1 MVRGTTVACALR
13 AFVSVTIA
21 QRPGALPEVHPKLT
35 TYICTIADGCQSYDS
50 ALVLDSMRHP
60 IHQLQY
66 PNLTC
71 GRVGKAPNVTACP
84 DVDTC
89 QTNCIIEG
97 ISDYANHGVTTD
109 GDVLRL
115 QQVAN
120 ASSALHLQQRQTA
133 VRSLHP
139 RVYLLTPDETQYQPF
154 TLNGQEFAFDVDV
167 SQLPCGMNG
176 ALYLVEM
183 DLTGGQST
191 LNTGGAEYGTGYC
204 DAQCR
209 VFPFIEGVG
218 NIDGDGS
225 CCNEIDI
232 WEANSQATS
241 MSHEDYYGSELTVDT
256 SQPFTVVTRFKEE
269 DGVLVA
275 IQRAY
280 IQGGR
285 FISNKCLNLVERT
298 ARPSSITDEYC
309 CKSGASRYLDM
320 GGNQAVGEALDRGM
334 VLAMS
339 LWWDTDTFMNWLDSG
354 SNGPCSTTEGNPTV
368 IVEAQPNPVVT
379 FSNIRWGEIG
389 STYPVADQ
397 TLLDSSVCEV

>member
-1 MVRGTTVACALR
+1 VEL
-13 AFVSVTIA
+13 
-21 QRPGALPEVHPKLT
+21 
-35 TYICTIADGCQSYDS
+35 AD
-50 ALVLDSMRHP
+50 MR
-60 IHQLQY
+60 Q
-66 PNLTC
+66 
-71 GRVGKAPNVTACP
+71 
-84 DVDTC
+84 
-89 QTNCIIEG
+89 
-97 ISDYANHGVTTD
+97 
-109 GDVLRL
+109 
-115 QQVAN
+115 
-120 ASSALHLQQRQTA
+120 
-133 VRSLHP
+133 
-139 RVYLLTPDETQYQPF
+139 
-154 TLNGQEFAFDVDV
+154 
-167 SQLPCGMNG
+167 
-176 ALYLVEM
+176 
-183 DLTGGQST
+183 
-191 LNTGGAEYGTGYC
+191 
-204 DAQCR
+204 
-209 VFPFIEGVG
+209 G

-241 MSHEDYYGSELTVDT
+241 MSARTCEQTGLYRCSGDDCGTDGVCDETGCKQNPYALGHEDYYGSELTVDT

-309 CKSGASRYLDM
+309 CKSGASRYLDI